1 MSSLARDLIQLPRR
15 ARWRLRGAQVTIDPT
30 ATVNARRVSNL
41 GRRSTFRVGA
51 QSLCHAD
58 IAFDREEAVV
68 EIGRRTFVG
77 RSSLVSACRISIGDD
92 ILISWGATIVDHD
105 SHHPDFAKRRNDVV
119 DWGRGE
125 KDWTHVAMAPV
136 RIEDKVWI
144 GFNAIVLKG
153 VTVGTGS
160 VVAAGAIVTR
170 DVPPWTVVAGAPAR
184 VVNELEPVDA

>member
-1 MSSLARDLIQLPRR
+1 M
-15 ARWRLRGAQVTIDPT
+15 
-30 ATVNARRVSNL
+30 
-41 GRRSTFRVGA
+41 
-51 QSLCHAD
+51 
-58 IAFDREEAVV
+58 
-68 EIGRRTFVG
+68 
-77 RSSLVSACRISIGDD
+77 
-92 ILISWGATIVDHD
+92 DHD

-184 VVNELEPVDA
+184 VVKELEPVDA